1 MKITLNGEAREIASC
16 DLDALLLELD
26 YRPEAVATALNREF
40 VPRGARAQTAIV
52 EGDAVEVVS
61 PMKGG

>member
-1 MKITLNGEAREIASC
+1 MKILLNGEPCEIASP
-16 DLDALLLELD
+16 DLDALLAELD

-40 VPRGARAQTAIV
+40 VPRGARGSTKIA
-52 EGDAVEVVS
+52 EGDAVEILS